1 MSLVNSSVILA
12 LLLIARG
19 HAADTSVKLEP
30 ILHVDFAGGRQ
41 RLIHWHTL
49 EREKTKGRNIGTAFV
64 AVISTSWPAG
74 LVPLFAVETENTFEL
89 RRLPMRGQE
98 NHSEPLFFALPPEDE
113 TNAVKICGKWNG
125 LASNSQRSNHSPDWE
140 LAIDGERVAGR
151 FDPSGE
157 YRVAFISGGTFRSNR
172 FELNVEY
179 INDRYALSGE
189 WRDGKLAGTWH
200 QVDDSDRGTWQ
211 ATRPAG
217 PAVLPSVTDT
227 LPLYEWRRGEARRYA
242 IEQQMKEVGWQRA
255 VRPLCRVWRSDEN
268 TKRQTPSSR

>member
-1 MSLVNSSVILA
+1 MSFVTSSIILV
-12 LLLIARG
+12 LLLFTRG
-19 HAADTSVKLEP
+19 QAADSSVKLEP
-30 ILHVDFAGGRQ
+30 IRRVDLVSGTQ
-41 RLIHWHTL
+41 RLVNRHIL
-49 EREKTKGRNIGTAFV
+49 DAPKSKGQNVGTAFV
-64 AVISTSWPAG
+64 AVVSTSWPAG
-74 LVPLFAVETENTFEL
+74 LVPLFVIETENTFEL
-89 RRLPMRGQE
+89 RRLPARGQE

-125 LASNSQRSNHSPDWE
+125 VASNSQRSNHSPNWE

-151 FDPSGE
+151 FDPGGE

-189 WRDGKLAGTWH
+189 WRDGKLAGTWQ

-211 ATRPAG
+211 ATRQAG
-217 PAVLPSVTDT
+217 PAVLPGTANT

-242 IEQQMKEVGWQRA
+242 TEQQMKEVGWQRA

-268 TKRQTPSSR
+268 TKNQKPSSR